1 MGRPCANPGRPVLVV
16 PVEDR
21 VGWAF
26 RLDPDLAGTMV
37 VDLVIANQDIEDY
50 MGPDIRAHFHGTA

>member
-1 MGRPCANPGRPVLVV
+1 M
-16 PVEDR
+16 EDR

-50 MGPDIRAHFHGTA
+50 KGPDIRAHFHGTA